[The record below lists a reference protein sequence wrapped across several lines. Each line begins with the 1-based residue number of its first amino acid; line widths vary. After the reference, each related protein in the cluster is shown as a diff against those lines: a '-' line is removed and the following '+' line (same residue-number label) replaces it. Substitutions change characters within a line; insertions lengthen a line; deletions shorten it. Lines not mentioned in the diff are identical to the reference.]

1 MSQITWILWVR
12 NCFRFNIFFCYIIY
26 AWDHLF
32 HYFCSVGCA
41 SVSVVLLRF
50 SISKVPWVCIFFT
63 ASFTICR
70 YWIVLFIFFTCL
82 ILFPVYLRDLLIS
95 PFKGLYHLHKTGFK
109 DILLCFDC
117 VRISR
122 ACYSRIPGLWI
133 CHIDL
138 VLFDCVLMLAF
149 SQLVIPGSFCHR
161 RPEVGCLCLD
171 IGNQV
176 TVYVSRKLGR
186 AVDVPAAAGLLNVGL
201 IVAKDWHSGE
211 NILKLSS
218 GLYSF

>member
-1 MSQITWILWVR
+1 MNDVSACSIIVSTPGILSLISSILLVMLVS
-12 NCFRFNIFFCYIIY
+12 IVS
-26 AWDHLF
+26 LF
-32 HYFCSVGCA
+32 HPFSFLGLKQFN
-41 SVSVVLLRF
+41 SISSPVLLHF
-50 SISKVPWVCIFFT
+50 PYFFKG
-63 ASFTICR
+63 FTHF
-70 YWIVLFIFFTCL
+70 L
-82 ILFPVYLRDLLIS
+82 
-95 PFKGLYHLHKTGFK
+95 FKGLYHLHKTGFK

-161 RPEVGCLCLD
+161 RPEEGCLCLD

-201 IVAKDWHSGE
+201 IVAKDWHQGRTSLRSALDFTLFRGGVE
-211 NILKLSS
+211 TRSH
-218 GLYSF
+218 